1 MDSLRFSRDTRQLYT
16 YIYMYKIVSSMKRD
30 RHMWENGAN
39 DKMELILRES

>member
-1 MDSLRFSRDTRQLYT
+1 MDSLRFSRDTRRLYT

>member
-30 RHMWENGAN
+30 RHMWKNGVN

>member
-1 MDSLRFSRDTRQLYT
+1 
-16 YIYMYKIVSSMKRD
+16 MYKIVSSMKRD